1 MPTRKRP
8 VVYAPRALTDRED
21 ILFGGSEVWGED
33 RAAVYI
39 AELDRVCARLGDY
52 PMLGKS
58 LEDVSPGRRCL
69 PSGEHAV
76 YYRIR
81 QDGSIRISRNLH
93 ARQDAVSAS
102 DI

>member
-1 MPTRKRP
+1 MPTHRRQ

-21 ILFGGSEVWGED
+21 IQFGGSRVWGED
-33 RAAVYI
+33 RAAAYI
-39 AELDRVCARLGDY
+39 AELDRVCTRLGDC

-58 LEDVSPGRRCL
+58 LEDVSPGLRCF
-69 PSGEHAV
+69 SAVEHVV

-81 QDGSIRISRNLH
+81 RDGDVRISRILH
-93 ARQDAVSAS
+93 TRQDAVSAI